1 MELHYAERRLNVRK
15 SIALLVMFGAFL
27 MAHENCG
34 ERFILQRFR
43 TNNRIRS
50 PRLTASG
57 QHDNVDKGSRQNR
70 SVTSGKG
77 LALRAGSIGL
87 IHEAGVGLAGAGR
100 GREAEI
106 GPWSDPARGL
116 VQFCGSAPR
125 GCYPLRLSSNS

>member
-27 MAHENCG
+27 MAHENRG

-77 LALRAGSIGL
+77 LALRIEYLSPFERRIE
-87 IHEAGVGLAGAGR
+87 EAHDGFGR
-100 GREAEI
+100 CGRRLNPDRCDDYTANDQLRTEADK
-106 GPWSDPARGL
+106 GNL
-116 VQFCGSAPR
+116 TV
-125 GCYPLRLSSNS
+125 

>member
-1 MELHYAERRLNVRK
+1 MELHYAERRLNLRK

-77 LALRAGSIGL
+77 LALRIEWLSPFERRIG
-87 IHEAGVGLAGAGR
+87 EAIGGFIRLGR
-100 GREAEI
+100 RLNSDICDDSTANNQLRTEADK
-106 GPWSDPARGL
+106 GNL
-116 VQFCGSAPR
+116 TV
-125 GCYPLRLSSNS
+125 

>member
-1 MELHYAERRLNVRK
+1 MELHYAERRLNLRK

-34 ERFILQRFR
+34 ERFIRQRFR

-77 LALRAGSIGL
+77 LALRIEYLSPFERRIEDAYDEFVRCSRRL
-87 IHEAGVGLAGAGR
+87 NPDRCDDYTANDQLRTEADKGNLTV
-100 GREAEI
+100 
-106 GPWSDPARGL
+106 
-116 VQFCGSAPR
+116 
-125 GCYPLRLSSNS
+125 

>member
-27 MAHENCG
+27 MAHENRG

-57 QHDNVDKGSRQNR
+57 QHDDVDKGSRQNR

-77 LALRAGSIGL
+77 LALRIECLSPFERRIG
-87 IHEAGVGLAGAGR
+87 EA
-100 GREAEI
+100 I
-106 GPWSDPARGL
+106 GGL
-116 VQFCGSAPR
+116 VRLGRRLNSDACDDFTANNQ
-125 GCYPLRLSSNS
+125 LRTEADKGNLTV

>member
-1 MELHYAERRLNVRK
+1 VELHYAERRLNLRK

-57 QHDNVDKGSRQNR
+57 QHDNVDKGSRQIR
-70 SVTSGKG
+70 SVTAGKG
-77 LALRAGSIGL
+77 LALRIEYS
-87 IHEAGVGLAGAGR
+87 
-100 GREAEI
+100 
-106 GPWSDPARGL
+106 GPCESGKTKFAIVRA
-116 VQFCGSAPR
+116 VT
-125 GCYPLRLSSNS
+125 

>member
-27 MAHENCG
+27 MAHENRG

-77 LALRAGSIGL
+77 LALRVGHRGPCSDVRAEQKLLDAFWWIVDSRMARIAGQGTPF
-87 IHEAGVGLAGAGR
+87 GAF
-100 GREAEI
+100 
-106 GPWSDPARGL
+106 P
-116 VQFCGSAPR
+116 VQ
-125 GCYPLRLSSNS
+125 

>member
-77 LALRAGSIGL
+77 LALRIEYLSPFERRIG
-87 IHEAGVGLAGAGR
+87 EAIGGFVRLGR
-100 GREAEI
+100 RLNSDACDDFTANNQLRTEADK
-106 GPWSDPARGL
+106 GNL
-116 VQFCGSAPR
+116 TV
-125 GCYPLRLSSNS
+125 

>member
-1 MELHYAERRLNVRK
+1 MELHYAERRLNLRK

-77 LALRAGSIGL
+77 LALRIELSGPYEIWKA
-87 IHEAGVGLAGAGR
+87 E
-100 GREAEI
+100 REMVYAV
-106 GPWSDPARGL
+106 DQDA
-116 VQFCGSAPR
+116 
-125 GCYPLRLSSNS
+125 

>member
-1 MELHYAERRLNVRK
+1 MELHYAERRLNLRK

-34 ERFILQRFR
+34 EIFIRQRFR

-77 LALRAGSIGL
+77 LALRIEYLSPFERRIG
-87 IHEAGVGLAGAGR
+87 EAMG
-100 GREAEI
+100 
-106 GPWSDPARGL
+106 
-116 VQFCGSAPR
+116 GSARPGR
-125 GCYPLRLSSNS
+125 RLNSDDCDDFTANDQLRTEADKGNLTV

>member
-77 LALRAGSIGL
+77 LALRIEYLSPFERRIGEAIGGFVRLGRRL
-87 IHEAGVGLAGAGR
+87 IPDACDDFTANNQLRTEADKGNLTV
-100 GREAEI
+100 
-106 GPWSDPARGL
+106 
-116 VQFCGSAPR
+116 
-125 GCYPLRLSSNS
+125 

>member
-1 MELHYAERRLNVRK
+1 
-15 SIALLVMFGAFL
+15 

-77 LALRAGSIGL
+77 LALRIECLSPFEIWIG
-87 IHEAGVGLAGAGR
+87 EAMVEFIRPGR
-100 GREAEI
+100 RLKKDDCDDFTANNQLRTEADK
-106 GPWSDPARGL
+106 GNL
-116 VQFCGSAPR
+116 TV
-125 GCYPLRLSSNS
+125 